1 MTNPN
6 GEDNLQQST
15 QLSEIKTQLSELLQK
30 VTQLE
35 DNLMLVPD
43 IYRYEKLRK
52 YLASESW
59 FEADLETV
67 KVISDI
73 TGKELKDL
81 TPEDIREFPCNELKV
96 IDQLWLK
103 YSHERF
109 GFSTQLDAYQSVG
122 GNLDTTIRQERSIV
136 EKWGD
141 KLGWRVKEQWRKCD
155 ELDYSLGA
163 PVGCHPSQW
172 WNSPYGSK
180 MTNYF
185 LARLMSCKL

>member
-1 MTNPN
+1 M
-6 GEDNLQQST
+6 EELQA
-15 QLSEIKTQLSELLQK
+15 QLSDIQSQLATLIGK

-35 DNLMLVPD
+35 DDLGLVAD
-43 IYRYEKLRK
+43 VYRYQKLRK
-52 YLASESW
+52 YLAAANW

-67 KVISDI
+67 NLILDGANANKDN
-73 TGKELKDL
+73 LK
-81 TPEDIREFPCNELKV
+81 PEDIQRFPCKELVV

-103 YSHERF
+103 YSNRRF
-109 GFSTQLDAYQSVG
+109 GFTAQLALYQECG
-122 GNLDTTIRQERSIV
+122 GSLETTITRDQRII

-141 KLGWRVKEQWRKCD
+141 RLGWRDRMGWRKC
-155 ELDYSLGA
+155 EQLDYSLNA

-185 LARLMSCKL
+185 LARLMTCDL

>member
-6 GEDNLQQST
+6 DEANLQLST
-15 QLSEIKTQLSELLQK
+15 QLSEVLQRVTELEEK
-30 VTQLE
+30 
-35 DNLMLVPD
+35 LMLVAD
-43 IYRYEKLRK
+43 VYRYEKLQK
-52 YLASESW
+52 YLATGNW

-67 KVISDI
+67 KLIADI
-73 TGKELKDL
+73 AGKEIKDL
-81 TPEDIREFPCNELKV
+81 TPEDIRKFPCNELRV
-96 IDQLWLK
+96 LDRLWLK

-109 GFSTQLDAYQSVG
+109 GFSVQLDAYQSVG
-122 GNLDTTIRQERSIV
+122 GNLDTTIKQERNIV

-141 KLGWRVKEQWRKCD
+141 KLGWRVKSQWRKCD
-155 ELDYSLGA
+155 ELDYSLTA